1 MSVLPVTTDRFLK
14 FGGCGCKNLRVRG
27 RRLRLRCSLRT
38 VVFLVHGRPLFCR
51 ANGPA
56 ARRQKPPNNLRGEH
70 SDPFRRL
77 RLTVVSCSPP
87 SAPHASPRRGDT
99 RHPHTIVRAP
109 SALYLLRDKVLGR
122 LGGRASPRRVVI
134 VSLRRS
140 RRQRDVHGVLE
151 AFDASRSRSRA
162 FDRPVVAHPGRP
174 PGHTTRPLTPIFP
187 RRRSAQESSM
197 AAVSAR
203 SLSLRAS
210 NPSMGAARASVRAR
224 RAVTTR

>member
-1 MSVLPVTTDRFLK
+1 MSVLPVETDRFLK
-14 FGGCGCKNLRVRG
+14 IRRLRLQKNLRG

-87 SAPHASPRRGDT
+87 SAPHASPRRGDN

-109 SALYLLRDKVLGR
+109 SALYLLRDKVLGAARREGVSATGRDR
-122 LGGRASPRRVVI
+122 LLASITSSTRR
-134 VSLRRS
+134 LRRS
-140 RRQRDVHGVLE
+140 RG
-151 AFDASRSRSRA
+151 
-162 FDRPVVAHPGRP
+162 DRRVSE
-174 PGHTTRPLTPIFP
+174 PIP
-187 RRRSAQESSM
+187 RF
-197 AAVSAR
+197 
-203 SLSLRAS
+203 
-210 NPSMGAARASVRAR
+210 
-224 RAVTTR
+224 

>member
-14 FGGCGCKNLRVRG
+14 LWRLQKNLRG

-87 SAPHASPRRGDT
+87 SAPHASPRRGDN

-109 SALYLLRDKVLGR
+109 SALYLLRDKVLGAARREGVSATGCDR
-122 LGGRASPRRVVI
+122 LLASI
-134 VSLRRS
+134 TSSTRRS
-140 RRQRDVHGVLE
+140 RRSRGV
-151 AFDASRSRSRA
+151 
-162 FDRPVVAHPGRP
+162 RP
-174 PGHTTRPLTPIFP
+174 PALDRFVHCC
-187 RRRSAQESSM
+187 
-197 AAVSAR
+197 AVACVVRAWGGRAGGR
-203 SLSLRAS
+203 SLRPRSSREGCVGDAWL
-210 NPSMGAARASVRAR
+210 
-224 RAVTTR
+224 

>member
-1 MSVLPVTTDRFLK
+1 LSALPVTTDRFLK
-14 FGGCGCKNLRVRG
+14 FGGCGCKKISVRG

-87 SAPHASPRRGDT
+87 SAPHASPRRGDN

-109 SALYLLRDKVLGR
+109 SALYLLRDKVLGAARREGVSATGCDR
-122 LGGRASPRRVVI
+122 LLASI
-134 VSLRRS
+134 TSSTRRS
-140 RRQRDVHGVLE
+140 RRSRGVRRVSE
-151 AFDASRSRSRA
+151 
-162 FDRPVVAHPGRP
+162 
-174 PGHTTRPLTPIFP
+174 PIP
-187 RRRSAQESSM
+187 RF
-197 AAVSAR
+197 
-203 SLSLRAS
+203 
-210 NPSMGAARASVRAR
+210 
-224 RAVTTR
+224 